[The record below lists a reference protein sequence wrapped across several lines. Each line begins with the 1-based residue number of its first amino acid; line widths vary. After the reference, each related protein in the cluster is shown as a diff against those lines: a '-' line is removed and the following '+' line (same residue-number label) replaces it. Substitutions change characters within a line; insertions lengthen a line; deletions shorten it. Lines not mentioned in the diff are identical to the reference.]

1 MWLWSKLF
9 SVTFC
14 MNLEQHLN
22 KNIHK
27 TIKRLHCSNTAK
39 MIMKCKIQV
48 HPLSSTVLI
57 PIGLLLL
64 LNYYILA
71 RSSTFYFNLFNYSFN
86 YYILARSSRFHF
98 NFPYWAAAAT
108 LVNLK
113 VNKVFNKFQKLKNIG
128 LNPSFFSS
136 SVQFSTIFVT

>member
-1 MWLWSKLF
+1 
-9 SVTFC
+9 
-14 MNLEQHLN
+14 
-22 KNIHK
+22 
-27 TIKRLHCSNTAK
+27 
-39 MIMKCKIQV
+39 MKCIIQV

-71 RSSTFYFNLFNYSFN
+71 RSST
-86 YYILARSSRFHF
+86 FHF

-128 LNPSFFSS
+128 LNQSFFSS
-136 SVQFSTIFVT
+136 SVQFSTIFDFNSKLLNRASRCSLDWGIFYLHGNILYQMRNAQEYSMFYEKYSMFLFA